1 MTYLAIVRHGQTE
14 WNRIGVF
21 TGWADEGLTEQG
33 HRDSKAAG
41 MALARSG
48 VDWDT
53 VYVST
58 LRRSAETATVA
69 IAELNH
75 RPTPYIVDW
84 RINERHVGDLE
95 GARRADLAATHG
107 ADRVDQWRWGN
118 ERPPLMDVD
127 DPRQA
132 VHRSRHPELG
142 MSIPRGESLADVIA
156 RVQPWLTQTQ
166 EAVAAS
172 INVVA
177 FTHGT
182 TFRAIRMLIEGI
194 APEDAHLMR
203 PANGSLVL
211 YRIDSLPVAH
221 HETCESGCSCLHP
234 NPTRLKACH
243 ESRMEY

>member
-33 HRDSKAAG
+33 RLDAKAAG
-41 MALARSG
+41 VALADTG
-48 VDWDT
+48 VQWDH

-58 LRRSAETATVA
+58 LRRSSETATVA
-69 IAELNH
+69 LTELSH
-75 RPTPYIVDW
+75 HPTTHTVDW

-107 ADRVDQWRWGN
+107 ADRVDQWRWGD
-118 ERPPLMDVD
+118 ERPPLIAVD

-142 MSIPRGESLADVIA
+142 MSVPRGESLSDVMA
-156 RVQPWLTQTQ
+156 RVRPWLTEVQ
-166 EAVAAS
+166 EAIATSV
-172 INVVA
+172 NVVA

-182 TFRAIRMLIEGI
+182 TFRAIRALIEGV
-194 APEDAHLMR
+194 APADAHQMR
-203 PANGSLVL
+203 PANGSLEIYRLQQPPTHPSERKPPPTGVL
-211 YRIDSLPVAH
+211 AGLRRS
-221 HETCESGCSCLHP
+221 SG
-234 NPTRLKACH
+234 A
-243 ESRMEY
+243 

>member
-21 TGWADEGLTEQG
+21 TGWADEGLTEEG
-33 HRDSKAAG
+33 HLDSKAVG
-41 MALARSG
+41 MALAETG
-48 VDWDT
+48 VQWDT

-69 IAELNH
+69 LAELSH
-75 RPTPYIVDW
+75 RPMTHIVDW

-118 ERPPLMDVD
+118 ERPPLIDVD

-132 VHRSRHPELG
+132 EHRSRHPELG
-142 MSIPRGESLADVIA
+142 MSIPRGESLADVMA
-156 RVQPWLTQTQ
+156 RVGPWLAEAQ
-166 EAVAAS
+166 EAVAVA
-172 INVVA
+172 NMVA

-182 TFRAIRMLIEGI
+182 TFRAIRALLEGV
-194 APEDAHLMR
+194 APEDAHQMR
-203 PANGSLVL
+203 PANGSLAM
-211 YRIDSLPVAH
+211 YQMADR
-221 HETCESGCSCLHP
+221 
-234 NPTRLKACH
+234 RLSPSQPA
-243 ESRMEY
+243 

>member
-1 MTYLAIVRHGQTE
+1 VTYLAIVRHGRTE

-21 TGWADEGLTEQG
+21 TGWADEGLTEEG
-33 HRDSKAAG
+33 HLDSKAAG
-41 MALARSG
+41 ASLAETG
-48 VDWDT
+48 VQWNT

-58 LRRSAETATVA
+58 LRRSVETATA
-69 IAELNH
+69 ALAELRH
-75 RPTPYIVDW
+75 RPATHIVDW

-107 ADRVDQWRWGN
+107 ADKVDQWRWGD
-118 ERPPLMDVD
+118 ERPPLIDVD

-142 MSIPRGESLADVIA
+142 MSIPRGESLSDVMK
-156 RVQPWLTQTQ
+156 RVRPWLTEAR

-172 INVVA
+172 ANVVA

-182 TFRAIRMLIEGI
+182 TFRAIRALVEGV
-194 APEDAHLMR
+194 APEDAHQMR

-211 YRIDSLPVAH
+211 YPPA
-221 HETCESGCSCLHP
+221 
-234 NPTRLKACH
+234 
-243 ESRMEY
+243 

>member
-33 HRDSKAAG
+33 HRDSRAAG
-41 MALARSG
+41 IALAETG
-48 VDWDT
+48 VQWDT

-58 LRRSAETATVA
+58 LRRSAETAAVA
-69 IAELNH
+69 VAQFGH
-75 RPTPYIVDW
+75 RPATHFVDW

-95 GARRADLAATHG
+95 GARRVDLAAVHG
-107 ADRVDQWRWGN
+107 ADRVAQWRWGFDH
-118 ERPPLMDVD
+118 RPPLMDVD

-142 MSIPRGESLADVIA
+142 MSIPRGESLADVMA
-156 RVQPWLTQTQ
+156 RVRPWLAEAR

-172 INVVA
+172 ANVVA

-182 TFRAIRMLIEGI
+182 TFRAIRALVEGVAPKDVHRMQPPNGGI
-194 APEDAHLMR
+194 AMYQMSEHRL
-203 PANGSLVL
+203 
-211 YRIDSLPVAH
+211 LPVAAAPIDPA
-221 HETCESGCSCLHP
+221 E
-234 NPTRLKACH
+234 R
-243 ESRMEY
+243 